1 MYLVHGRSRITYL
14 SVAIIAG
21 ITVMNEQPMNIAK
34 IPMNTY
40 KRLQSVEHLPSFAS
54 YPFDILMHEH
64 AL

>member
-1 MYLVHGRSRITYL
+1 MYLIHGRSRLAYL

-40 KRLQSVEHLPSFAS
+40 NRLQSVEHLPSLAS
-54 YPFDILMHEH
+54 CPSDLLMHEH